1 MTVYQ
6 NKQVLEPRL
15 YQNKRQNNRKT
26 VPDDDM
32 DSIPKPKTRQKK
44 ESTVRKNCK
53 SHMSITI
60 KIHYMQTS
68 KESELLTY
76 F

>member
-68 KESELLTY
+68 KESETLTY

>member
-6 NKQVLEPRL
+6 SKQVMEPRL
-15 YQNKRQNNRKT
+15 HQNKRQNNIKT